1 MLTLRKA
8 LADADDRDDVILQ
21 QNFRLGVDLQ
31 IGLTV
36 IAAAL
41 TVTDDAVLGTEI
53 AELLGGHLAGE
64 RTVLVLG
71 HILRADAE
79 SAALTGSLER
89 TDQRVWGT
97 DDHVTAALCR
107 KICLQLLRE
116 SRDLGHTLI
125 ELPVAGDDCFS
136 LFDIHILI
144 SFPALTYPAGTQRPA
159 APCPQGTP
167 AKRRRRWRCASSYR
181 RSRASRPQP
190 PNRRRRRS

>member
-1 MLTLRKA
+1 MLALRKA
-8 LADADDRDDVILQ
+8 LADTDDRDDVILQ
-21 QNFRLGVDLQ
+21 QDLRLGVDLQ
-31 IGLTV
+31 IGLAV

-41 TVTDDAVLGTEI
+41 AVTDDAVLCAEI
-53 AELLGGHLAGE
+53 AELFGGHLAGV

-71 HILRADAE
+71 HILRANAE

-89 TDQRVWGT
+89 TDQRVRGA
-97 DDHVTAALCR
+97 DDHVAAALCR
-107 KICLQLLRE
+107 KIRLQLLRKG
-116 SRDLGHTLI
+116 RNLGHALI
-125 ELPVAGDDCFS
+125 ELPVSGDDCFS

-167 AKRRRRWRCASSYR
+167 AKRRRRWKCASSYR